1 MIELAARAGLRR
13 GEIARVH
20 SDDLVQNGRVWAL
33 CVHGKGGRERVVPV
47 PADLAH
53 QMRETGGWLFPG
65 ADQGHLS
72 PHRVGDL
79 VAAALPGGWT
89 CHTLRHRFATRS
101 YQASGD
107 LLAVQRLLGH
117 AKPETTQIY
126 VQLDVSALLAATS
139 WAA

>member
-1 MIELAARAGLRR
+1 MG
-13 GEIARVH
+13 
-20 SDDLVQNGRVWAL
+20 
-33 CVHGKGGRERVVPV
+33 
-47 PADLAH
+47 
-53 QMRETGGWLFPG
+53 FPG
-65 ADQGHLS
+65 ADHGHLS

-101 YQASGD
+101 YTASGGD

-117 AKPETTQIY
+117 AKPETTQRY
-126 VQLDVSALLAATS
+126 VALDVSSLLDATG